1 MLLGCLVTIAYQYV
15 TWQYH
20 SSGDVS
26 TSLYWL
32 KVQTSIVILSVPLMV
47 VVFLQWTKQAY
58 SFSWVAVLI
67 GISLIFFTI
76 NLFSE
81 FTVRYSG
88 DIALRHYTMF
98 SGEAATR
105 LLGEKSLYMPVFFAY
120 ASILFVVLIV
130 ITSRLFKQN
139 QFAKAAILIVTL
151 LATIGAS
158 VEAVLMD
165 AGMFDF
171 VYLGGLPI
179 TILNFLAC
187 ITVAI
192 SLELR
197 TKSLGD
203 EIEKREKLEAVF
215 SRLAKGVSGE
225 NNDEFYINALSELQ
239 KLSQADVAYICLYE
253 EGYLDKLIR
262 TKVVLVD
269 GILAKNF
276 AYPAAITPIELLS
289 VNDVVVIKSNA
300 YIDFPSVPLFT
311 KIKAQGV
318 INSPMVN
325 EHGDIEGS
333 IVLVFKRVI
342 ENDEM
347 FIKALNIF
355 TSRIASEINRERLNT
370 QLHQMAYYDY
380 QTGLPNLSCLHDHI
394 EKSEKHNT
402 KNNTQSILFIFDL
415 KGFTNVNRHYGFANA
430 EKAIYEL
437 ALRLRG
443 YTDDEIITA
452 RVGGNK
458 FAVLINNVQN
468 ASNGLI
474 ALHWEAIESLVRIP
488 VPLDKRT
495 LSLSCNGG
503 AVVFPIQSETVL
515 DPMRCA
521 EMALA
526 QSKQSLRNNLSL
538 FNISILKETDRHIF
552 VQKQLDY
559 AIEHK
564 TELFAVFQ
572 PKVDINGNLIGAE
585 ALARWA
591 NKELGNVSPDEFI
604 KCAEKS
610 GSIGLLGT
618 YMISLVCEQIS
629 KWKKQAFTI
638 PGRIAINVSP
648 LQLADAKFVPEIVS
662 LVKAFDVSPSQIE
675 IELTESGLLTDI
687 DESIDKLMQLKEAGF
702 SIALDDFGTGYSS
715 LSYLKDLPLDVLKV
729 DRAFVNEL
737 EQKNTAELARSIIAI
752 GHHMSMCVV
761 AEGVE
766 QKQQVETLH
775 KMGCNIFQG
784 YYFGRPMPAEEF
796 KQWAENKK
804 T

>member
-1 MLLGCLVTIAYQYV
+1 MLVGCLVTIAYQYV

-26 TSLYWL
+26 TSLDWL
-32 KVQTSIVILSVPLMV
+32 KIQTSIVILSVPLMAV
-47 VVFLQWTKQAY
+47 VILQWSRQAY
-58 SFSWVAVLI
+58 PLWFVAILI
-67 GISLIFFTI
+67 AVSLVFFAI
-76 NLFSE
+76 NLYSE
-81 FTVRYSG
+81 YTVRYSG
-88 DIALRHYTMF
+88 NVELIHYTMF
-98 SGEAATR
+98 SGESATR
-105 LLGEKSLYMPVFFAY
+105 LLGDRSFYMPVFFAY
-120 ASILFVVLIV
+120 ASILFVVLI
-130 ITSRLFKQN
+130 IIASRLFKQN

-165 AGMFDF
+165 AGLFNF

-192 SLELR
+192 SLELK
-197 TKSLGD
+197 TKSLSD
-203 EIEKREKLEAVF
+203 EIDKRQKLEAVF

-225 NNDEFYINALSELQ
+225 NNDEFYINALRELQ
-239 KLSQADVAYICLYE
+239 KLSKADIAYICLYE
-253 EGYLDKLIR
+253 KEYLEKLIH

-269 GILAKNF
+269 GVLAKNF
-276 AYPAAITPIELLS
+276 SYPAKTTPVELISL
-289 VNDVVVIKSNA
+289 NDIVLIKSNA
-300 YIDFPSVPLFT
+300 YVDFPSVPLFSN
-311 KIKAQGV
+311 IKAQGV
-318 INSPMVN
+318 INSPMIN
-325 EHGDIEGS
+325 ENGELEGS
-333 IVLVFKRVI
+333 IVLIFKQVI
-342 ENDEM
+342 EDDEM
-347 FIKALNIF
+347 LIKALTIF
-355 TSRIASEINRERLNT
+355 TSRIASELNRERLNT

-394 EKSEKHNT
+394 EKAEKYNID
-402 KNNTQSILFIFDL
+402 NNTESILFLLDL
-415 KGFTNVNRHYGFANA
+415 KGFTNVNRHYGFENA
-430 EKAIYEL
+430 ETAIYEL
-437 ALRLRG
+437 ALRLRC
-443 YTDDEIITA
+443 YTDNEIITA

-458 FAVLINNVQN
+458 FAVLIDSVQSV
-468 ASNGLI
+468 SNSLI

-488 VPLDKRT
+488 VPINNKK

-503 AVVFPIQSETVL
+503 AVVFPLQSETAL

-585 ALARWA
+585 ALARWT

-610 GSIGLLGT
+610 GSIGLLGN
-618 YMISLVCEQIS
+618 YMISLVCEQINE
-629 KWKKQAFTI
+629 WKKQGFAV

-648 LQLADAKFVPEIVS
+648 LQLADAKFVPEIINLVNTFNVS
-662 LVKAFDVSPSQIE
+662 SSQIE
-675 IELTESGLLTDI
+675 IELTESGLLTNI
-687 DESIDKLMQLKEAGF
+687 EESIDKLIQLKAAGF
-702 SIALDDFGTGYSS
+702 TIALDDFGTGYSS

-737 EQKNTAELARSIIAI
+737 DQKNTSELARSIISI

-766 QKQQVETLH
+766 HKQQVETLH
-775 KMGCNIFQG
+775 EMGCNIFQG
-784 YYFGRPMPAEEF
+784 YYFGRPMPADEF